1 MIYPPIGQPM
11 GGTSDSLDETSTIRM
26 DYSATGLSDRAVC
39 LENLDSVDTVSLSKY
54 SANEPVFAAEYVT
67 VNYYAK

>member
-1 MIYPPIGQPM
+1 
-11 GGTSDSLDETSTIRM
+11 M

-67 VNYYAK
+67 VNYCKE